1 MGMALSTDSLEVA
14 VVVQADTNLVLA
26 AARAQT
32 YLDSA
37 RARNTIRGYRSS
49 FGQFEQWCQ
58 AAGLPSM
65 PAAPETI
72 ALYLGAQA
80 GRLKA
85 ATLQHHLAAIG
96 KAHKSAGYPSP
107 VKDNQLIAETLKG
120 IKRTHGAAVAQ
131 KAPVLTEDLRLML
144 RTLPDKL
151 IGVRDRALLLIG
163 LAGAFRRSELVGPDV
178 SDLSFTAEGL
188 LITLRRSKTDQDGE
202 GRQVAIP
209 FGAHEQTCPVRAL
222 QAWLKQSGI
231 TDGAV
236 FWPISRH
243 GKLSSARLSDQA
255 VALVVKR
262 YVGRVGLSADS
273 FAGHSL
279 RAGFV
284 TSAARAGESERRIMR
299 TTGHK
304 SVEMVLKY
312 VRQANVFSD
321 NAALALGL

>member
-1 MGMALSTDSLEVA
+1 MAAALIIQPDA
-14 VVVQADTNLVLA
+14 NLTLV

-49 FGQFEQWCQ
+49 YGQFSAWCAT
-58 AAGLPSM
+58 AALPSM

-85 ATLQHHLAAIG
+85 ATLQHHLAAIA

-120 IKRTHGAAVAQ
+120 IKRTHGSASRQ

-151 IGVRDRALLLIG
+151 IGIRDRALLLVG
-163 LAGAFRRSELVGPDV
+163 FAGAFRRSELVSLDV

-188 LITLRRSKTDQDGE
+188 LITLRRSKTDQEGE

-209 FGAHEQTCPVRAL
+209 FGAHKQTCPVRAL
-222 QAWLKQSGI
+222 QAWLERSGI
-231 TDGAV
+231 TEGPAFRSV
-236 FWPISRH
+236 NRH
-243 GKLSSARLSDQA
+243 GRLSAARLSDQA
-255 VALVVKR
+255 VSLIVKR
-262 YVGRVGLSADS
+262 SAETVGMERTA

-284 TSAARAGESERRIMR
+284 TSAARAGEPERRIMR
-299 TTGHK
+299 QTGHK

-321 NAALALGL
+321 NAGLALGL